1 MFSNLLTD
9 LFKKIEGQG
18 ILSTE
23 QASNMNKPVAG
34 PVNVCD
40 PNDPNY
46 LECVQRNYQ
55 GGEGQRPSID
65 YESFAAK
72 PSSGFEFNLGDMFS
86 SLSQPQ
92 TQERNIFNPLGF
104 SNQTRLAGLALGPT
118 GILASLAVEK
128 YKAGQEAKAAAEAKA
143 AEEARARQ
151 EQINRNKQYFSG
163 SSQTGGGGG
172 GFDTSA
178 ADRAG
183 TSLGSGQFSPS
194 TSRGR
199 SGY

>member
-55 GGEGQRPSID
+55 GGEGQGPSID

-72 PSSGFEFNLGDMFS
+72 PSSGFGFNLGDMISNINEGIGSFQGFS
-86 SLSQPQ
+86 QQPSA
-92 TQERNIFNPLGF
+92 FNPLGLGPA
-104 SNQTRLAGLALGPT
+104 TRVGGFFGPPGLLAGFA
-118 GILASLAVEK
+118 IDK
-128 YKAGQEAKAAAEAKA
+128 YRAGQEAKAAAEAKA

-163 SSQTGGGGG
+163 PSQIGGNGGNDGGG
-172 GFDTSA
+172 GFSTQ
-178 ADRAG
+178 G
-183 TSLGSGQFSPS
+183 GPYGSGP
-194 TSRGR
+194 G
-199 SGY
+199 GLHDY

>member
-1 MFSNLLTD
+1 MISNLLTD

-55 GGEGQRPSID
+55 GGEGQGPSID
-65 YESFAAK
+65 YESFATK
-72 PSSGFEFNLGDMFS
+72 PSSGFGFNLGDMFS

-92 TQERNIFNPLGF
+92 TQERDIFNPLGF
-104 SNQTRLAGLALGPT
+104 SNQTRLSGLAFGPT

-128 YKAGQEAKAAAEAKA
+128 YRAGQEAKAAAEAKA

-151 EQINRNKQYFSG
+151 EEINRNKQYFSG
-163 SSQTGGGGG
+163 PSQIGGNGGNDGGG
-172 GFDTSA
+172 GFSTQ
-178 ADRAG
+178 G
-183 TSLGSGQFSPS
+183 GPYGSGP
-194 TSRGR
+194 G
-199 SGY
+199 GLHDY

>member
-1 MFSNLLTD
+1 MISNLLTD

-55 GGEGQRPSID
+55 GGEGRGPSID

-72 PSSGFEFNLGDMFS
+72 PSSGFGFNLGDMFS
-86 SLSQPQ
+86 GFSQPQ
-92 TQERNIFNPLGF
+92 EASMFNPLGF
-104 SNQTRLAGLALGPT
+104 SNQTRLSGLAFGPV
-118 GILASLAVEK
+118 GILGSLAVEK
-128 YKAGQEAKAAAEAKA
+128 FRASQEAKAAEQAAQQKALEEMAAAK
-143 AEEARARQ
+143 
-151 EQINRNKQYFSG
+151 RNIQQYTS
-163 SSQTGGGGG
+163 GGGGG
-172 GFDTSA
+172 GGHPGGAAAAAGAAAQA
-178 ADRAG
+178 ADDAAAG
-183 TSLGSGQFSPS
+183 AG
-194 TSRGR
+194 
-199 SGY
+199 GY

>member
-1 MFSNLLTD
+1 
-9 LFKKIEGQG
+9 
-18 ILSTE
+18 
-23 QASNMNKPVAG
+23 MNY
-34 PVNVCD
+34 CD

-46 LECVQRNYQ
+46 LECVARNY
-55 GGEGQRPSID
+55 GGRDD
-65 YESFAAK
+65 YEQFAPK
-72 PSSGFEFNLGDMFS
+72 GYSSEGIGGFNFGDFFS
-86 SLSQPQ
+86 SISEGIGSFQGISQQPSAL
-92 TQERNIFNPLGF
+92 NPLGLG
-104 SNQTRLAGLALGPT
+104 TTARLGGLFGPPGLIAGL
-118 GILASLAVEK
+118 IVDK
-128 YKAGQEAKAAAEAKA
+128 YRAGQEAKAAAEAKA

-163 SSQTGGGGG
+163 PSQTSGG

>member
-9 LFKKIEGQG
+9 LFKKVEGQG

-55 GGEGQRPSID
+55 GGEGRGPSID

-72 PSSGFEFNLGDMFS
+72 PSSGFGFNLGDMFS
-86 SLSQPQ
+86 GFSQPQ
-92 TQERNIFNPLGF
+92 EASMFNPLGF
-104 SNQTRLAGLALGPT
+104 SNQTRLSGLAFGPV
-118 GILASLAVEK
+118 GILGSLAVEK
-128 YKAGQEAKAAAEAKA
+128 FRASQEAKAAEQAAQQKALEEMAAAK
-143 AEEARARQ
+143 
-151 EQINRNKQYFSG
+151 RNIQQYTS
-163 SSQTGGGGG
+163 GGGGG
-172 GFDTSA
+172 GHPGGAAAAAGAAAQA
-178 ADRAG
+178 ADDAAAG
-183 TSLGSGQFSPS
+183 AG
-194 TSRGR
+194 
-199 SGY
+199 GY

>member
-55 GGEGQRPSID
+55 GGEGQGPSID

-72 PSSGFEFNLGDMFS
+72 PSSGFGFNLGNMFS
-86 SLSQPQ
+86 GFSQPQ
-92 TQERNIFNPLGF
+92 EASMFNPLGF
-104 SNQTRLAGLALGPT
+104 SNQTRLSGLAFGPT

-128 YKAGQEAKAAAEAKA
+128 FKESREAKA
-143 AEEARARQ
+143 AEQAAQQKALEEMAAAK
-151 EQINRNKQYFSG
+151 RNIQQYTS
-163 SSQTGGGGG
+163 GGGGG
-172 GFDTSA
+172 GHPGGAAAAAGAAAQA
-178 ADRAG
+178 ADDAAAG
-183 TSLGSGQFSPS
+183 AG
-194 TSRGR
+194 
-199 SGY
+199 GY